1 MPHLQDSPQNSE
13 SRKWSEVGPGWLA
26 VRAGA
31 HLQTWPTDT
40 RGLERPPHP
49 GLCSVGR
56 STSLLG
62 SSAIPCGRKWHHLS
76 CCLSAETRFLLFCEC
91 LSCGAH
97 AARKQGVV
105 APSQTLSRLPISCP
119 NCKMKNAG
127 WGTCHRLPTPRP
139 PVKVLASEATGN
151 KLFIETTWPQTHDSL
166 PETHP
171 ATLELSG
178 RSLATSGWREINPVG
193 DTTDSALNQVWP
205 HLFSLCSSTK
215 GAFSGGGEERGPL
228 P

>member
-1 MPHLQDSPQNSE
+1 MTAKRSLVPRQPPKVGDIYPPFNFTQCDVSGEVMTALISMPHLQDSPQNSE

-139 PVKVLASEATGN
+139 PVKVLASEAN
-151 KLFIETTWPQTHDSL
+151 
-166 PETHP
+166 
-171 ATLELSG
+171 
-178 RSLATSGWREINPVG
+178 REQIV
-193 DTTDSALNQVWP
+193 
-205 HLFSLCSSTK
+205 H
-215 GAFSGGGEERGPL
+215 
-228 P
+228 